1 MELCTVG
8 CVRGTLEVKSSP
20 CELLGLVC
28 AGNGVVV
35 GGELRETIDAAVDG
49 GFFVWEVFE
58 EEWFERK
65 VGVCPEKLQ
74 FGIEALKSGRDW
86 KVEHEDRVSCECK

>member
-1 MELCTVG
+1 VELCTVG
-8 CVRGTLEVKSSP
+8 CVRGTLEVKSGP
-20 CELLGLVC
+20 CELMGLVY
-28 AGNGVVV
+28 AGNGAVV

-65 VGVCPEKLQ
+65 VGV
-74 FGIEALKSGRDW
+74 
-86 KVEHEDRVSCECK
+86 